1 MAQNPAGAGLALVT
15 GGNFLVIVLDDI
27 GIEALAAYGEGQIS
41 APTPQHRLAGG
52 RRGALPLCLRQPL
65 LLADAR
71 HVADRPLRLPHRHRQ
86 PGDELVVGA
95 AGRARSRC
103 PTCCAK
109 PASWFDDAAFGKWH
123 LGNNSVG
130 GRWAP
135 NRAGWWHFSGE
146 LNNSQD
152 YFSWLK
158 VIDGQGYQVTGY
170 LTTDQVDDAIAWIQA
185 RDRRWLCYL
194 AVTAAHA
201 PLHAPPAHLH
211 GFSLANS
218 YPLAG
223 EDPLPYFHAMIEAL
237 DTELGRLFDVLDFTT
252 THVVL
257 VGDNGSSD
265 ATIVAPFTASQNKG
279 SVHEG
284 GTRVPLIVK
293 SPAVVGPGR
302 VVDAMVNTV
311 DLMASMAELL
321 GIDLAGLGLPVH
333 DSISFAPYLVDPD
346 QAPRRQHAFSE
357 NFKPLGYGPFT
368 LIKRALRDERY
379 KLITELGA
387 SDELYD
393 LWLDPYEAA
402 PLDLAALTGPQ
413 QAAYAALHQ
422 KLAELLDS

>member
-1 MAQNPAGAGLALVT
+1 MAQNPAGAGLSLVT

-41 APTPQHRLAGG
+41 APTPNIDWLAAGG
-52 RRGALPLCLRQPL
+52 VLFRYAYGNPFCSPTRATLQTGRFGFRTGIGNLVTSSSWALQEKEVTLPDVLRK
-65 LLADAR
+65 
-71 HVADRPLRLPHRHRQ
+71 
-86 PGDELVVGA
+86 
-95 AGRARSRC
+95 AGL
-103 PTCCAK
+103 
-109 PASWFDDAAFGKWH
+109 WYDDAAFGKWH

-152 YFSWLK
+152 YFSWFK

-218 YPLAG
+218 YPLTG

-265 ATIVAPFTASQNKG
+265 ATIVAPFTTSQNKG

-311 DLMASMAELL
+311 DLLASMAELL
-321 GIDLAGLGLPVH
+321 GIDLAALGLPVH
-333 DSISFAPYLVDPD
+333 DSISFGPYLVDPN

-379 KLITELGA
+379 KLITKLGA

-393 LWLDPYEAA
+393 LLLDPYEYS
-402 PLDLAALTGPQ
+402 PLNLAALTAEE
-413 QAAYAALHQ
+413 QAAYAALQQ
-422 KLAELLDS
+422 KLAELLAS